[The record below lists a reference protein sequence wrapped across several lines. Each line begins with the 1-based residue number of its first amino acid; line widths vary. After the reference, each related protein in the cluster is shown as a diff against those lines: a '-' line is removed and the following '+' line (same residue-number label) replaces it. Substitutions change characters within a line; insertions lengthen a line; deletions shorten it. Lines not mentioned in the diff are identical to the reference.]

1 MEGGQIA
8 LFFIQRIFSFVHSV
22 VGVKALR
29 TFEYHLKPIR
39 MKNILSFIAQAVAA
53 FVVVMAYLFTLQ
65 YFGI

>member
-1 MEGGQIA
+1 MERGQIA

-22 VGVKALR
+22 VGVNALC

-39 MKNILSFIAQAVAA
+39 MKNILSFIAQVLAA
-53 FVVVMAYLFTLQ
+53 FVVVMAYLYTLE